1 MKRQQEL
8 DKHEF
13 TAKQFMEKSDAE
25 QLLQVQE
32 LSSLNIRPFTN
43 EFKEIIEDEKVHP
56 FIKSLILILLVE
68 QEVSV
73 TVVIQKLG
81 HSVELNPVDLQLP
94 TKLPQ
99 FIEIEKIIVATYEK
113 DPSTLELI
121 HHLITKLR
129 AEINTKD
136 RLEDVLKLLDEY
148 NRRLMA

>member
-1 MKRQQEL
+1 MG
-8 DKHEF
+8 
-13 TAKQFMEKSDAE
+13 EK
-25 QLLQVQE
+25 
-32 LSSLNIRPFTN
+32 N
-43 EFKEIIEDEKVHP
+43 ETEKVHP

-121 HHLITKLR
+121 HHLITKH
-129 AEINTKD
+129 AIVTYPFEWQPYDT
-136 RLEDVLKLLDEY
+136 EDVAYTYIHYMQAMFGKIQEHDYEIMDYIQALEKLSELQPI
-148 NRRLMA
+148 